1 MPKGTIGKRLIR
13 IKVIH
18 MKIKKIATLLIICIS
33 IMLCVNITA
42 FADEVQSI
50 SCIATANEY
59 NVVISGQISNA
70 TESNQ
75 ITLLVGDI
83 NKILYLDQ
91 VSSEENGKFIFKFR
105 MPSDLPSGR
114 YPFAVGSNSMAAVYR
129 GSFLYEGKKEYKKFV
144 NADLN
149 IAIDGYIPTVTGV
162 MSSFD
167 TSHTVFK
174 VTDITDNTV
183 IANELVNAG
192 DGEHTILYTLPS
204 LAEPKKYTADIL
216 FVDGTED
223 LGSVKITID
232 SSVITVKASGN
243 ITVGDDVKLDIQLKS
258 LNTGLIDKSASVT
271 SNKNVDLTIPNVIG
285 NARYNLKVS
294 GYKFQSAVLPE
305 SDMDSAEYDITGNA
319 ADNVKVY
326 ATATNVDDFSD
337 KIFMIEYNPFQI
349 TPTDFFGLN
358 KENIIGTGK
367 KGQVNIISYSS
378 GRIVFSIGKEIRE
391 NIKWSGVINVFGF
404 KFNDDYSGSSTITLR
419 QALNGIE

>member
-1 MPKGTIGKRLIR
+1 MP
-13 IKVIH
+13 
-18 MKIKKIATLLIICIS
+18 A
-33 IMLCVNITA
+33 
-42 FADEVQSI
+42 
-50 SCIATANEY
+50 
-59 NVVISGQISNA
+59 
-70 TESNQ
+70 
-75 ITLLVGDI
+75 
-83 NKILYLDQ
+83 
-91 VSSEENGKFIFKFR
+91 
-105 MPSDLPSGR
+105 DLPSGR

-174 VTDITDNTV
+174 VTNITDNTV

-192 DGEHTILYTLPS
+192 DGEHTISYTLPS

-294 GYKFQSAVLPE
+294 GYKVQSAVLPE

-367 KGQVNIISYSS
+367 NGQVNIISYSS

-404 KFNDDYSGSSTITLR
+404 KFNDDYSGRSTITLR
-419 QALNGIE
+419 QALNVIE

>member
-1 MPKGTIGKRLIR
+1 MPKGTIGKRFIR
-13 IKVIH
+13 IKVIQ
-18 MKIKKIATLLIICIS
+18 MIKKKIATLLIICIS

-105 MPSDLPSGR
+105 MPADLPSGR

-174 VTDITDNTV
+174 VTNITDNTV

-192 DGEHTILYTLPS
+192 DGEHTISYTLPS

-271 SNKNVDLTIPNVIG
+271 SNKTLT
-285 NARYNLKVS
+285 
-294 GYKFQSAVLPE
+294 
-305 SDMDSAEYDITGNA
+305 
-319 ADNVKVY
+319 
-326 ATATNVDDFSD
+326 
-337 KIFMIEYNPFQI
+337 
-349 TPTDFFGLN
+349 
-358 KENIIGTGK
+358 
-367 KGQVNIISYSS
+367 
-378 GRIVFSIGKEIRE
+378 
-391 NIKWSGVINVFGF
+391 
-404 KFNDDYSGSSTITLR
+404 
-419 QALNGIE
+419 